1 MNIDAQNTI
10 KEHQCAPLVTKKCPG
25 LEHIRA
31 TMPGPPQK
39 GRKRPRS
46 DKGQQDKDKKVSNG
60 TAKTKQQIRSVERLL
75 RKEVTRPF
83 VVCCQLPLPVIRL
96 H

>member
-1 MNIDAQNTI
+1 MQNTI
-10 KEHQCAPLVTKKCPG
+10 YIHPNALAQSKLSNAG
-25 LEHIRA
+25 S

-46 DKGQQDKDKKVSNG
+46 DKGQQDKGKNVSNG

-75 RKEVTRPF
+75 RKEVNSSFCSLLSAAPASYSSGLAHAH
-83 VVCCQLPLPVIRL
+83 CS
-96 H
+96 